1 MKTQQIAGTQL
12 VTTRLAHGGMRLF
25 EAGRPPKKPTRDQGD
40 RGIESCVAAY
50 EAGYRLFDTADV
62 YGRGGCEKIFG
73 EALKRVEGFRDNV
86 LIATKCGI
94 RHAQE
99 PVPEAPQRFDFA
111 ADHILASCEGSLKRL
126 GIDTIDIYQLHRPD
140 ALGDPHE
147 VAAALDKLK
156 QQGKVRHFGVSN
168 FLPSQVTMLQ
178 RWLNA
183 PLLVN
188 QVKIHLMHL
197 ACFEDGTLDQCLEK
211 QITPL
216 AWSPLASGLL
226 GDNATVPPDHPAR
239 AILEEVLS
247 TLDSIA
253 GSYGVSR
260 SIIAL
265 AWLLKHPA
273 RIIPIVGSVNPQHIR
288 DAAKAD
294 DIDLTREQW
303 YQLYVAAR
311 GEPMP

>member
-1 MKTQQIAGTQL
+1 
-12 VTTRLAHGGMRLF
+12 MRLF
-25 EAGRPPKKPTRDQGD
+25 EAGQPPETPTRDHFD

-50 EAGYRLFDTADV
+50 DAGYRLFDTADV
-62 YGRGGCEKIFG
+62 YGRGACEQIFG
-73 EALKRVEGFRDNV
+73 EALKRVKGFRDSV
-86 LIATKCGI
+86 VIATKCGI
-94 RHAQE
+94 RHAQG
-99 PVPEAPQRFDFA
+99 PVPDAPQRFDFS
-111 ADHILASCEGSLKRL
+111 ADHILGSCDGSLKRL

-147 VAAALDKLK
+147 VASAFDKLK

-168 FLPSQVTMLQ
+168 FLPSQVMMLQ
-178 RWLNA
+178 RWLDA

-197 ACFEDGTLDQCLEK
+197 ACFEDGTLDHCLER

-226 GDNATVPPDHPAR
+226 GADATVPPDHPGKATV
-239 AILEEVLS
+239 EDVHS
-247 TLDSIA
+247 TLDAIA
-253 GSYGVSR
+253 RGYGVTR
-260 SIIAL
+260 PIVAL

-273 RIIPIVGSVNPQHIR
+273 GIIPIVGSVNPQRIR
-288 DAAKAD
+288 DATRAD
-294 DIDLTREQW
+294 EIDMTREQW